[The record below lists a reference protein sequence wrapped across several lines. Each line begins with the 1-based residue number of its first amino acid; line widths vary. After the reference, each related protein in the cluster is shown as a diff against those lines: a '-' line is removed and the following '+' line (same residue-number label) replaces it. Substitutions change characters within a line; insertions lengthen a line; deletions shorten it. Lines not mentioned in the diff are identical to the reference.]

1 MAFMSIFIDAHVHIY
16 SEFVIEQF
24 FTAAFENFLKASK
37 NEALS
42 ESAGYVLALA
52 EGEGYDVFS
61 SLSQSAVSFENKS
74 EKQTGSDSLAF
85 YKTAEPDSLFVCRGK
100 ETIVLLAGRQH
111 VSRENIEV
119 ISLFSSVN
127 LEAKMMPL
135 ADLAQTVAANGGIVV
150 LPWGVGKWFGRRGK
164 IVRRFLDTAYEFPL
178 FLGDNGNRPSFWPTP
193 SLFRIAQEKHVPLLS
208 GSDPLP
214 LASSCNRVATSGTV
228 LSGGKISLSHPA
240 ASIRKQLNENENSR
254 EFGGRLNPVRFFYDQ
269 LRINLLRC
277 R

>member
-1 MAFMSIFIDAHVHIY
+1 MSTFIDAHVHIY
-16 SEFVIEQF
+16 SEFDIEQF
-24 FTAAFENFLKASK
+24 FTAAFDNFLRASK
-37 NEALS
+37 NEKLS
-42 ESAGYVLALA
+42 DSAGYVLALA

-61 SLSQSAVSFENKS
+61 SLSQNAVSFENTP
-74 EKQTGSDSLAF
+74 ERQTGPDSLVF
-85 YKTAEPDSLFVCRGK
+85 YRTAEPDSLLVCKGK
-100 ETIVLLAGRQH
+100 ETIALLAGRQH
-111 VSRENIEV
+111 ISRENIEV
-119 ISLFSSVN
+119 ISLFSSVK
-127 LEAKMMPL
+127 LEEKAMSL

-150 LPWGVGKWFGRRGK
+150 LPWGVGKWLGGRGE
-164 IVRRFLDTAYEFPL
+164 IVRKFLDTAYEFPL

-193 SLFRIAQEKHVPLLS
+193 SLFRIAHEKHVPLLS

-214 LASSCNRVATSGTV
+214 LASHYSRVATSGTI

-240 ASIRKQLNENENSR
+240 ESLRKQLNRNENLR